1 MSSWLLA
8 SLVGVVAHASA
19 QGIAR
24 AVAAAEALG
33 ARTGVAVCDAGG
45 RWLFRHAAGDAF
57 APASNMKVL
66 TAAAVVNGLGADFH
80 FTTTFALRGGR
91 LVVVA
96 SGEAGSG
103 NGQGKGEG
111 QGEAG
116 EGAHDPRLA
125 PLTRAGVTA
134 R

>member
-1 MSSWLLA
+1 MRLRAVSSWLLA
-8 SLVGVVAHASA
+8 SLVGVAAHASA
-19 QGIAR
+19 QGDLSAKGIAR

-91 LVVVA
+91 LVRDDAFAVGVRRQRLDGWYGLPHSDDSVA
-96 SGEAGSG
+96 
-103 NGQGKGEG
+103 
-111 QGEAG
+111 
-116 EGAHDPRLA
+116 
-125 PLTRAGVTA
+125 
-134 R
+134 